1 MVTVQVGPETIGPFE
16 LDEVPEADINR
27 AVNRRAED
35 GLEPCVR
42 VAIEGPTL
50 TLRLQTKNC
59 SGGGGGGGNRSE
71 QESAVLELWE
81 ELVFNRPEVRGG
93 HVNGFLKRIRRLL

>member
-1 MVTVQVGPETIGPFE
+1 MVTVKVGPETIGPFG
-16 LDEVPEADINR
+16 LDEVPESDINR

-42 VAIEGPTL
+42 VAIEDPTL

-59 SGGGGGGGNRSE
+59 GGGGGGGGKRSE
-71 QESAVLELWE
+71 QETAVLELWE
-81 ELVFNRPEVRGG
+81 ELVFSRPEVRGG
-93 HVNGFLKRIRRLL
+93 HVNRFLKRIRKLI

>member
-1 MVTVQVGPETIGPFE
+1 MVTVQVDPETIGPFG
-16 LDEVPEADINR
+16 LDEVPESDINR

-35 GLEPCVR
+35 GLEPCIR
-42 VAIEGPTL
+42 VVIEDATF

-59 SGGGGGGGNRSE
+59 GGGGRGGGKRSE
-71 QESAVLELWE
+71 QQSAVVDLWE

-93 HVNGFLKRIRRLL
+93 HVNGFLKRLRSLL